1 MPRYTPQDPVVLP
14 VAVRMPA
21 VATATTTESAH
32 SRAPFDGFISAVALF
47 ADAAY
52 TGANTNFRRWQIRN
66 KFSTGTGV
74 TVAAAIDGTSGVNA
88 AAFASF
94 PITLSA
100 TVPAAPAF
108 SVQPTPTP
116 TAAPV
121 LTNGTGS
128 LTSGLYVVAYSY
140 VTSLGGEGPLS
151 PYAAIAQGGANGIS
165 VAAVTVPP
173 GVTSVRYYFLVSP
186 GTAGFVTSST
196 TGAALTLNA
205 QGNGTNHTLFSV
217 MDVTQNDLI
226 TLNSAAVG
234 TGLADPGGLMVVTY
248 TRG

>member
-1 MPRYTPQDPVVLP
+1 MPRYSPNDPVIIP
-14 VAVRMPA
+14 VGVRIPA
-21 VATATTTESAH
+21 VATASSAESAH
-32 SRAPFDGFISAVALF
+32 SRAPFEGFISSVNYF

-52 TGANTNFRRWQIRN
+52 TGAATNFRRWQIRN

-74 TVAAAIDGTSGVNA
+74 TVAAAIDGVGGVNA
-88 AAFASF
+88 AAFAAF
-94 PITLSA
+94 AITLSA
-100 TVPAAPAF
+100 TVPAAPLF

-116 TAAPV
+116 VAAPV
-121 LTNGTGS
+121 LSNGTGS
-128 LTSGLYVVAYSY
+128 LTAGLYVVAYSY

-151 PYAAIAQGGANGIS
+151 PYAAIVQGGANGIA
-165 VAAVTVPP
+165 VAAVVLPP

-186 GTAGFVTSST
+186 GTAGFVTSNT

-217 MDVTQNDLI
+217 LDVTQNDLI
-226 TLNSAAVG
+226 TVNSVAVG